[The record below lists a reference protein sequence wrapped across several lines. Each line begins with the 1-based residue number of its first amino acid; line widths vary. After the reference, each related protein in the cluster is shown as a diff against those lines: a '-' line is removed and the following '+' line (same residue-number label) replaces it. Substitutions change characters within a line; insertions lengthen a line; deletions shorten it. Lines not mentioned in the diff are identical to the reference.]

1 MQHTTTESGALPRTD
16 LTDIQEPTLLIE
28 FSFIPHSDDL
38 FHRLA
43 ASIAWDDRMK
53 ARKTATV
60 GRAYNYSGMTYPDTP
75 MPEDLQTIITKL
87 RDRLPFAPNNCL
99 LNLYETGDSSMG
111 FHADSTVGL
120 APGTG
125 VAIISLGSERAITF
139 RHQKHRSLWFHYPL
153 PPGSLL
159 YMSDDIQLHWHHAI
173 RPQPDAGPR
182 ISLTFRQ
189 IADAA

>member
-1 MQHTTTESGALPRTD
+1 LPLTD
-16 LTDIQEPTLLIE
+16 PTDIQEPTLLIE
-28 FSFIPHSDDL
+28 PDFITNSDDL
-38 FHRLA
+38 YHRLA
-43 ASIAWDDRMK
+43 TGIAWDERMK

-60 GRAYNYSGMTYPDTP
+60 GLAYNYSGMTYPDTP
-75 MPEDLQTIITKL
+75 MPSDLLPILARLQ
-87 RDRLPFAPNNCL
+87 DRLHFTPNNCL
-99 LNLYETGDSSMG
+99 LNFYETGESSMG
-111 FHADSTVGL
+111 LHADSTIGL

-125 VAIISLGSERAITF
+125 VAIISLGFERAITF
-139 RHQKHRSLWFHYPL
+139 RHQKHRSVWFHYSL

-189 IADAA
+189 IADLVTQTPIC